1 MSQYDLVELVGAP
14 CTTLRQLLP
23 QSLTFLWHES
33 KQQQAQDL
41 TNKRPFRF
49 DSVLEAAFWY
59 SLWMV
64 IAPIMVF
71 SIKDLLNND
80 ELHFSYSFGFLGC
93 SNFMT
98 WVLASVTILVAKQTG
113 HEGQLGI
120 TNATVKWK
128 HAGSLGVLQ
137 ALEVG
142 LGARMLEL
150 VSVTLRTEV
159 RMLVPLFQYAGG
171 LALGLERL
179 QAHLVFCI
187 VVLAVGGCLA
197 VTGSISFREA
207 ADGLPV
213 LLIATS
219 GLSISVLKW
228 ALSQRWLAPK
238 GSAERPSTLI
248 MLRRM
253 SLATS
258 ACGLVAAAFLEPAMY
273 DGGLTALPRPGAVF
287 GRLLMIGMIVL
298 VMGSAEVRAV
308 QLTSALTF
316 AVLQPLHNLI
326 VILAD
331 QLMGGSRPLSLIAWI
346 GCLLCFLAAVK
357 YAEERNACKSKSH
370 NACKSKSHMTA
381 EPLLSAEAGGPSE
394 PVK

>member
-1 MSQYDLVELVGAP
+1 MSQYDLLELVNVP
-14 CTTLRQLLP
+14 WSICRQLLP
-23 QSLTFLWHES
+23 QSLTLSRES
-33 KQQQAQDL
+33 KQGQVQGL
-41 TNKRPFRF
+41 TQKQPFRF
-49 DSVLEAAFWY
+49 DVMFEAIFWY
-59 SLWMV
+59 CLWMV

-80 ELHFSYSFGFLGC
+80 ELRFSYSFGFLGC

-98 WVLASVTILVAKQTG
+98 WALASVTILVAKMTG
-113 HEGQLGI
+113 REGQLGI
-120 TNATVKWK
+120 TKVNVKWI
-128 HAGSLGVLQ
+128 HGWGLGVLQ

-179 QAHLVFCI
+179 QAQLVFCI
-187 VVLAVGGCLA
+187 LVLAVGGCLA
-197 VTGSISFREA
+197 VTGSISPENA
-207 ADGLPV
+207 SDGLPL
-213 LLIATS
+213 LLIAS
-219 GLSISVLKW
+219 GSLSISVTKW
-228 ALSQRWLAPK
+228 ALCQHWLAPH
-238 GSAERPSTLI
+238 GSAERPSALV
-248 MLRRM
+248 MLCRM
-253 SLATS
+253 ALTSSL
-258 ACGLVAAAFLEPAMY
+258 CGFLAAAILEPDMY
-273 DGGLTALPRPGAVF
+273 EGGLTALPQPGAVF
-287 GRLLMIGMIVL
+287 GRLLMIGAIVL
-298 VMGSAEVRAV
+298 VMSSAEIRAV

-331 QLMGGSRPLSLIAWI
+331 QLMGGGRPLSGLAWI

-357 YAEERNACKSKSH
+357 YAEERNASAKKQ
-370 NACKSKSHMTA
+370 HMTA

-394 PVK
+394 PGK